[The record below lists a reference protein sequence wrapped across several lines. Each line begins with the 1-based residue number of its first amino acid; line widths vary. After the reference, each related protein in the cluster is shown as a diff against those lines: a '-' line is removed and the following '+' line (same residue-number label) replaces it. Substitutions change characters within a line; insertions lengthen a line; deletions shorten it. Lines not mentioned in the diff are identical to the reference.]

1 MTGSVGGAIGV
12 QVEKMTVAVGV
23 GVTVLVFV
31 GGGVCEKVAVGEIA
45 LAVCVKAAS
54 AVFTITVSMG
64 SEVAFE
70 AGIKNGETQPEIASR
85 ENASNDQVITVFD
98 TLFVIIGSPS
108 FLPFT
113 SR

>member
-1 MTGSVGGAIGV
+1 LTGSVGGAIGV
-12 QVEKMTVAVGV
+12 QVEKMIVAVGV

-31 GGGVCEKVAVGEIA
+31 GRGVCEKVAVGDIA

-64 SEVAFE
+64 SEGALE
-70 AGIKNGETQPEIASR
+70 AGIKNGETQPEIASMN
-85 ENASNDQVITVFD
+85 NASNDHVIIVFD
-98 TLFVIIGSPS
+98 TLFVIIGSPL

-113 SR
+113 PR